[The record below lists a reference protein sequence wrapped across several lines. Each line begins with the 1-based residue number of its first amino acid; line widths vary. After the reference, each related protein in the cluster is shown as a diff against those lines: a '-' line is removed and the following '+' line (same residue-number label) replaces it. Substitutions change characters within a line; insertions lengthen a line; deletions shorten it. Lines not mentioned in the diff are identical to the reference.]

1 MNKLT
6 YEEPTMEIVT
16 FEAADVITTSPDT
29 ELPPFSED
37 DTE

>member
-29 ELPPFSED
+29 ELPLFSED
-37 DTE
+37 DPE